1 MNSPGGTTEKA
12 KERRDKMKLKAAL
25 IVLYPVAEL
34 LWLPLK
40 VEDIIFPRREY
51 RTGITAKVE
60 SAGIAVDNFR
70 ASLYRR
76 LKKLEVD
83 G

>member
-1 MNSPGGTTEKA
+1 
-12 KERRDKMKLKAAL
+12 MKLKAAL

>member
-1 MNSPGGTTEKA
+1 
-12 KERRDKMKLKAAL
+12 MKLKAAL
-25 IVLYPVAEL
+25 VALYPVAEL

-40 VEDIIFPRREY
+40 MEDIIFPKREY
-51 RTGITAKVE
+51 RSRCTAKVE
-60 SAGIAVDNFR
+60 DAGIAVDNLR